1 MEQQQTYESGL
12 LLLHPEDNPRAAPGL
27 AQPLS
32 REEGHCNVSAELYLR
47 MQTGD
52 RRCRDMLQNNHLVS
66 SQQIFRVELGVT
78 IYT

>member
-32 REEGHCNVSAELYLR
+32 REEGLCNVSAELYLR
-47 MQTGD
+47 LQTGD
-52 RRCRDMLQNNHLVS
+52 RSCRDMLQNNL
-66 SQQIFRVELGVT
+66 ELGVT
-78 IYT
+78 IYTWAPADMSDEN

>member
-32 REEGHCNVSAELYLR
+32 REEDIAMCQQNFICACKQGIEDV
-47 MQTGD
+47 G
-52 RRCRDMLQNNHLVS
+52 RDMLHNNA
-66 SQQIFRVELGVT
+66 
-78 IYT
+78 